1 MKNKI
6 LFLFFIIFMLVSCGK
21 TPING
26 DLDGRWQLMKVE
38 FHTNYEL
45 IEPEF
50 TYFDVNLHLMQLKK
64 LKGNTDEFGTV
75 NARFEHT
82 SDSLF
87 IRTIQSTKE
96 SVRKFGLCDT
106 IQHFFIEKL
115 TSKKMILDSNSSRLE
130 FRKF

>member
-1 MKNKI
+1 MKHKI
-6 LFLFFIIFMLVSCGK
+6 SISVLLITLISCGK

-38 FHTNYEL
+38 FHTNHVTV
-45 IEPEF
+45 EPEF

-64 LKGNTDEFGTV
+64 IKGNTDRPGSV

-82 SDSLF
+82 DDSLF
-87 IRTIQSTKE
+87 IRTIQSDKST
-96 SVRKFGLCDT
+96 VRKFGLCDT
-106 IQHFFIEKL
+106 VQHFLVEKL
-115 TSKKMILDSNSSRLE
+115 TGGKMILDSDSSRLE

>member
-1 MKNKI
+1 MRNRFF
-6 LFLFFIIFMLVSCGK
+6 FLLFIIITLISCGK

-38 FHTNYEL
+38 FHTNNEL
-45 IEPEF
+45 VEPKL
-50 TYFDVNLHLMQLKK
+50 TYFDVNLHLMQLKS
-64 LKGNTDEFGTV
+64 LKGGMDESGII

-82 SDSLF
+82 GDSLF
-87 IRTIQSTKE
+87 IRTIHSTKE

-115 TSKKMILDSNSSRLE
+115 TGKKMILDSSSSRLE

>member
-1 MKNKI
+1 MKNRISI
-6 LFLFFIIFMLVSCGK
+6 LILLTLLISCGK

-38 FHTNYEL
+38 FHTNNEMV
-45 IEPEF
+45 EPEF

-64 LKGNTDEFGTV
+64 IKGNTDRPGAI

-82 SDSLF
+82 DDSLF
-87 IRTIQSTKE
+87 IRTIQSNKNA
-96 SVRKFGLCDT
+96 VRQFGLCDT
-106 IQHFFIEKL
+106 IQHFSVEKL
-115 TSKKMILDSNSSRLE
+115 TSKKMIWDSDSSRLE